1 MPDYVMSNLEQT
13 RQSLRRVE
21 EQAPSVPLFCAA
33 TPSPENWTPNT
44 PLGLDDKTLA
54 YVLAARPAFDL
65 LRDAAGQLAALLIL
79 AAAGGRSA
87 QDNPV
92 FALARSALAEARD
105 LIGTLR
111 PGPYGA
117 HHHRHLVMCA
127 DALAEACDGAS
138 RHLHKGHNEKA
149 LTLLREALKQ
159 LHFAAGALPGFEVVA
174 LGQACCG
181 AHGLAGRGSGEKS
194 DG

>member
-1 MPDYVMSNLEQT
+1 MSNLDLT

-21 EQAPSVPLFCAA
+21 ERGPDIPLFCAPVA
-33 TPSPENWTPNT
+33 PQDIWTPE
-44 PLGLDDKTLA
+44 GEVALDDATLA

-65 LRDAAGQLAALLIL
+65 LREASGQLAALLVL

-92 FALARSALAEARD
+92 FAMACAAQAEARGM
-105 LIGTLR
+105 IGALR
-111 PGPYGA
+111 PKPRSM
-117 HHHRHLVMCA
+117 HHHLHLIACC
-127 DALAEACDGAS
+127 DAVGAACREAAQ
-138 RHLHKGHNEKA
+138 HLHKGHDQRA
-149 LTLLREALKQ
+149 LTLLREGLQQ

-174 LGQACCG
+174 FNQSCCA
-181 AHGLAGRGSGEKS
+181 AHRKPRETV